1 MELLIKTDFFKNL
14 NIGFALDE
22 GLANP
27 GEEYMLYYSERLPW
41 WIEVTV
47 TGQPGHGSQ
56 FRFNKIQIKPF
67 LRNEFS
73 NNFSRI
79 FLFVFTK
86 ILKYKL
92 TIVYSKISW

>member
-1 MELLIKTDFFKNL
+1 MELLIKTEFFKNL

-56 FRFNKIQIKPF
+56 LRFYKKN
-67 LRNEFS
+67 RNFTTTPIS
-73 NNFSRI
+73 PPHLTASRKFKNI
-79 FLFVFTK
+79 NR
-86 ILKYKL
+86 
-92 TIVYSKISW
+92 